1 MANDYSPAIRKLL
14 GKNKAGTGCR
24 IAVQRGKDLFEGMLM
39 PSSDPGTLVL
49 KLDSG
54 YNVGIKFGKGVGVKK
69 SKTAEPARI
78 KVEEKFELG
87 KIIKRKDIELANITI
102 GGPKPTISILHTGGT
117 IASRV
122 DYRTGGV
129 VASFR
134 PEDLLAMFPE
144 LAQIANI
151 RTRLVFAI
159 MSESMRFFDYQ
170 ALAKEIAKEIE
181 SGADGV
187 IVAHGT
193 DTMHYTSAALAFM
206 LQNLPV
212 PVILVGAQR
221 SSDRGSTDAAQN
233 LLSAAYFIAIS
244 DFSEVAICMHENTSD
259 RKCLILPATKSRKM
273 HTSRRDAFRPINSLP
288 WARVNYSDN
297 KIEFIKNNYPRKQSF
312 RDAKNGVFV
321 HNKKD
326 KSRKLELKTK
336 MEEKVAL
343 VKTTTNMNPSLIDFF
358 IRKKYRGLVLEGTGL
373 GHAPANLLNPLKKA
387 IQKGIIVCMASQTI
401 YGRVNMNVYSPQ
413 RDLLKIGVIPCG
425 DMLPETAFIKLA
437 WLLGNFP
444 KKAGELMGKNLC
456 GEISERTEVGEF
468 LN

>member
-1 MANDYSPAIRKLL
+1 MTNGYSPAIQRLL
-14 GKNKAGTGCR
+14 RKNKTGVGGR
-24 IAVQRGKDLFEGMLM
+24 VVVKKGKIVFEGMLM
-39 PSSDPGTLVL
+39 PSSGAGTLAI

-54 YNVGIKFGKGVGVKK
+54 YNVGIKFEKGVDIKK
-69 SKTAEPARI
+69 SKAPEPENIKAEKR
-78 KVEEKFELG
+78 FELG
-87 KIIKRKDIELANITI
+87 SYAKAAEQKIDKS
-102 GGPKPTISILHTGGT
+102 KPNISILHTGGT

-129 VASFR
+129 VSKFS

-144 LAQIANI
+144 LSQMANVK
-151 RTRLVFAI
+151 TRLVFSI
-159 MSESMRFFDYQ
+159 MSESMRFSNYQ
-170 ALAKEIAKEIE
+170 TMAKEIKKEIE
-181 SGADGV
+181 NGADGV

-206 LQNLPV
+206 LQNLSV

-233 LLSAAYFIAIS
+233 LISAAYFIAHS
-244 DFSEVAICMHENTSD
+244 DFAGIAICMHENMD
-259 RKCLILPATKSRKM
+259 DGNCLILPACKTRKM

-297 KIEFIKNNYPRKQSF
+297 KIEFIKNDYR
-312 RDAKNGVFV
+312 
-321 HNKKD
+321 KKD
-326 KSRKLELKTK
+326 KKRKIEMKTE
-336 MEEKVAL
+336 MEEKIAL
-343 VKTTTNMNPSLIDFF
+343 VKTTTNTDPSLIDFF
-358 IRKKYRGLVLEGTGL
+358 VGKKYKGLVLEGTGL
-373 GHAPANLLNPLKKA
+373 GHVPDILLSRLKNA
-387 IQKGIIVCMASQTI
+387 VEKGMVVCMASQTI

-413 RDLLKIGVIPCG
+413 RDLLNIGIIPCD

-444 KKAGELMGKNLC
+444 TKNAKELVRKNLS
-456 GEISERTEVGEF
+456 GEISERTKTDEF